1 MRELLDPPRSVE
13 CSSQEQGQVEDENTL
28 SLFGDQ
34 EIDRLYTIHS
44 NQELEAGVRSLVYSL
59 DVYYRA
65 FDYALQHLSSNYTR
79 CVIKGFKDRMIKD
92 AIDAIQRR
100 QNSNDAN

>member
-1 MRELLDPPRSVE
+1 MRELLESPTTIE
-13 CSSQEQGQVEDENTL
+13 SSNQVREKVEDENIL

-44 NQELEAGVRSLVYSL
+44 NQELDSGVRSLVYSL

-92 AIDAIQRR
+92 AIEAIQRR
-100 QNSNDAN
+100 QNSLSNQ